1 MRQRSPAT
9 SRDPVSSGISAP
21 SEATR
26 SPAVLPVAAGTIDPH
41 YPWYIVYE
49 GYTVVT
55 SARDGS
61 IDGGPTGLFDY
72 DTRVLSR
79 HRLLLDGV
87 PPEYVSSG
95 LLESNRWEAELRVP
109 RPGGH
114 ARGPA
119 LPQDAVEIS
128 LQRRV
133 GCGME
138 ERIRVR
144 NHSMTPVAA
153 ELTLELDADFADA
166 NDLRAVPEQCGTLQ
180 REWSEGEQT
189 LRFDYAA
196 ERDGHRLER
205 ALRIRIIRSDSA
217 PVGSQD
223 SLRFSLAL
231 PPRGEW
237 TALLG
242 YESLVD
248 GQWRLPLSEGPAGRT
263 ERDRERARWRGRRAF
278 VETGEQLIGPAFER
292 AAEDLFALRAW
303 EYDHA
308 PDAWFPVA
316 GVPTYTGIFGRDCLT
331 AGWQAAVLGPEMM
344 RGSLAVIAR
353 TQARED
359 SPWRD
364 EEPGKMVHEIRRGPL
379 SELEIIPQRGYYGTQ
394 TSPAMFVLAL
404 SEAWHWTGDDGLLRQ
419 YRDAAL
425 ATFAWASR
433 YGDRDG
439 DGFLEYQKRSRR
451 GLKNQAWKDSDE
463 AIRYPDGTLV
473 ENPIA
478 TIEEQAYHFVALER
492 MAEMLIAL
500 DEEER
505 AADFLEEAR
514 RLKGRFHEAF
524 WSDADGF
531 YALALDPDKR
541 PVRSIASNP
550 GHALAVGVVP
560 PECARR
566 VAERLLAPD
575 LFSGWGV
582 RTLSTEHP
590 SYNPWGYH
598 LGTVWPVENATFAL
612 GMKRYGLDEHA
623 ERIARAM
630 LEATAYFQDG
640 RLPEVLCGHAR
651 HTSPLPCAYPGSCSP
666 QAWSAS
672 ATIQLVQILLGL
684 YPFAPARLLALVRA
698 RLPEGVDALTVR
710 RLRVGDAV
718 VSLRFERR
726 EDGAADHTV
735 IEKDGDLHVLSVPPP
750 QDLERGEESWAER
763 LKAWLLEHAPGR
775 TAAAL
780 RVALG
785 DLEL

>member
-1 MRQRSPAT
+1 MTVHSRSRATRGDPA
-9 SRDPVSSGISAP
+9 SSGSP
-21 SEATR
+21 SPFEL
-26 SPAVLPVAAGTIDPH
+26 PAAAGTIDPH
-41 YPWYIVYE
+41 YPWCIAYE
-49 GYTVVT
+49 GYTVLT

-61 IDGGPTGLFDY
+61 IDRDPTGLFDY

-79 HRLLLDGV
+79 HRLLLDGA

-95 LLESNRWEAELRVP
+95 WLESNRWEAELRVP
-109 RPGGH
+109 RPGGQ

-119 LPQDAVEIS
+119 LPQDALEIS
-128 LQRRV
+128 LLRRV

-138 ERIRVR
+138 ERVRVR

-166 NDLRAVPEQCGTLQ
+166 NDLRAVREQGGRVLRHWAQ
-180 REWSEGEQT
+180 HEQV

-196 ERDGHRLER
+196 ERGPHRLER
-205 ALRIRIIRSDSA
+205 ALRIRILRSDSA
-217 PVGSQD
+217 PSGSND
-223 SLRFSLAL
+223 SIRFHVAL
-231 PPRGEW
+231 PRRGEW
-237 TALLG
+237 TALLS

-248 GQWRLPLSEGPAGRT
+248 GRWRAPLPEGSDGRT
-263 ERDRERARWRGRRAF
+263 ERDRERGRWRGRRAF

-303 EYDHA
+303 EYDPA

-316 GVPTYTGIFGRDCLT
+316 GVPTYTGIFGRDSLT
-331 AGWQAAVLGPEMM
+331 AGWQAALLGPEMM

-353 TQARED
+353 TQAKED
-359 SPWRD
+359 SAWRD

-379 SELEIIPQRGYYGTQ
+379 SELEIIPQRAYYGTQ

-425 ATFAWASR
+425 TTFAWASR

-463 AIRYPDGTLV
+463 AIRYPDGALV
-473 ENPIA
+473 EDPIA

-492 MAEMLIAL
+492 IAEMLLAL
-500 DEEER
+500 GDEDR
-505 AADFLEEAR
+505 AAEFLEQAK
-514 RLKGRFHEAF
+514 RLKTRFHEAF

-550 GHALAVGVVP
+550 GHALAVGIVP
-560 PECARR
+560 PESARR

-598 LGTVWPVENATFAL
+598 LGTVWPVENATFVL
-612 GMKRYGLDEHA
+612 GMKRYGLDEQA
-623 ERIARAM
+623 ERLARAM

-651 HTSPLPCAYPGSCSP
+651 DASPLPCAYPGSDSP

-684 YPFAPARLLALVRA
+684 YPFAPARLLALVRP

-710 RLRVGDAV
+710 RLRVGGAV
-718 VSLRFERR
+718 VSIRFERR
-726 EDGAADHTV
+726 EDGTADHSV
-735 IEKDGDLHVLSVPPP
+735 IEKQGDLHVLAVPPP
-750 QDLERGEESWAER
+750 QDLERGEESWGDR

-785 DLEL
+785 DLDL